1 MTLESP
7 VKVSNPNGATVK
19 TAPKRIAAA
28 VLGSLR
34 SGVVPR
40 VGLEY
45 VAVGRAREIDALLRD
60 ADIVTDGGASFR
72 FISGK
77 YGSGKSF
84 LLQTVRNY
92 AMERGFAVMDADLSP
107 ERRLSGTHGQG
118 VATYREL
125 INNLSTYTKPDGGAL
140 QQALEKWISRIELET
155 AAQNPDQS
163 QDEARY
169 TVRQRILSV
178 CGELEGMVNGY
189 DFARV
194 VLTYYNGYADDNE
207 DRKAAALRFFR
218 AEYGS
223 KTEARQELGIRTY
236 INDDN
241 WYEMLKLLAS
251 FLARAGYRGLII
263 MLDEMVN
270 LFRIP
275 FRVTRE
281 YNYEKLLAMYNDV
294 LQGKARHIGFVLV
307 CTPMS
312 LEDTERGIFSY
323 EALRSR
329 LADGRFADNS
339 LGDIMSPIIKIQQ
352 LTYEEMYV
360 LLEKVAALH
369 GVVYGAV
376 NLAAEDMVLFLKA
389 EYERIGAKTN
399 ITPRSVIRDFIEILG
414 RLSQNPSASMRSIL
428 ASDADCF
435 SVDSEDGQDAPQDEF
450 AEFVV

>member
-1 MTLESP
+1 MMQEATLNRTAP
-7 VKVSNPNGATVK
+7 VK
-19 TAPKRIAAA
+19 TAPKRIAAT

-45 VAVGRAREIDALLRD
+45 VAVGRSREIDAMLRD
-60 ADIVTDGGASFR
+60 ADIVADGGASFR

-118 VATYREL
+118 VATYQEL
-125 INNLSTYTKPDGGAL
+125 IHNLSTHTKPDGGAL
-140 QQALEKWISRIELET
+140 QQVIEKWIFKIEADAAADDPDMPEDDMRRI
-155 AAQNPDQS
+155 
-163 QDEARY
+163 
-169 TVRQRILSV
+169 VRSKIISI

-194 VLTYYNGYADDNE
+194 ILSYYNGYADDDDN
-207 DRKAAALRFFR
+207 KKSAALRFFR
-218 AEYGS
+218 AEYS
-223 KTEARQELGIRTY
+223 NKTEARQELGIRTY

-251 FLARAGYRGLII
+251 FLTRAGYKGLVV
-263 MLDEMVN
+263 MLDELVN

-294 LQGKARHIGFVLV
+294 LQGKARNIGFVLV

-329 LADGRFADNS
+329 LADGRFTDNS

-360 LLEKVAALH
+360 LLEKVAGLH
-369 GVVYGAV
+369 GAVYGSV
-376 NLAAEDMVLFLKA
+376 SLTNEDMLLFLKA

-414 RLSQNPSASMRSIL
+414 RLSQDSTATMRSIL
-428 ASDADCF
+428 STNADCF
-435 SVDSEDGQDAPQDEF
+435 SIDSGDSQDVQQDEF
-450 AEFVV
+450 AEFML